1 MNSSLTDKTQ
11 AWLKDKVETNKFALP
26 ALYRPTSFITEDIW
40 RACPATTNGNE
51 QAHRN
56 VNRDGVNLT
65 LRPSS
70 AEH

>member
-26 ALYRPTSFITEDIW
+26 ALYRPASFITKDIW

-56 VNRDGVNLT
+56 VNR
-65 LRPSS
+65 
-70 AEH
+70 

>member
-1 MNSSLTDKTQ
+1 MDSSLTDKTQ
-11 AWLKDKVETNKFALP
+11 AWLKDKVETNKFILP

-56 VNRDGVNLT
+56 V
-65 LRPSS
+65 
-70 AEH
+70 

>member
-1 MNSSLTDKTQ
+1 
-11 AWLKDKVETNKFALP
+11 WLKDKVETNKFALP
-26 ALYRPTSFITEDIW
+26 ALYHPASLIPEDIW

-65 LRPSS
+65 LLGGIMRGR
-70 AEH
+70 AFDDRV